1 MQEFFVEVYFE
12 LFSLTASNTM
22 LDFANKDFVIVE
34 QQSA

>member
-1 MQEFFVEVYFE
+1 MQKFFVEVYLE

-22 LDFANKDFVIVE
+22 LDFVDKDFVIVE